1 MRRHRRSIRRDAGG
15 LLDLSQ
21 NLRRGQSVIL
31 PVCRDLCDRAVR
43 LGLRDDLLEHLLSIG
58 ANELAIQKKHAVEH
72 QGDLPDRIATA
83 SAAAASPGD
92 DAASPFLV
100 VSWRPYIRVV
110 PHYARFAEISFGARK
125 DGVPIVFQPGDG

>member
-43 LGLRDDLLEHLLSIG
+43 LGLRNDLLEHLLSIG

-100 VSWRPYIRVV
+100 ASGGPSAVFVPPYAHSPRMW
-110 PHYARFAEISFGARK
+110 FGA
-125 DGVPIVFQPGDG
+125 